1 MTRVHENV
9 SFYRSVEE
17 SRSARV
23 QIPAGSSKEYIMQS
37 YTNDSRLHLSE
48 LYKKLET
55 LKESFHVE
63 KIYVQQDRTIKGNVD
78 LPVYAFTSKKKGP
91 AVWIIAGIHGE
102 EPAGP
107 NALAQSIQEIV
118 SLSEK
123 TPLVILPMCNPAG
136 YRKNW
141 RYPYFKKK
149 PRHIKEEDIPSVSSS
164 EHYLLNK
171 RQRARRNAP
180 VCPEAKAITSY
191 ALEKAKKYPPK
202 LVIDLHEDESKRGTY
217 IYAYSQKGHDDP
229 IAQYIIK
236 ILRKH
241 NVPLEKD
248 KHTRF
253 GEEIRNGIVM
263 NAQDGSIDELMYSKK
278 IIVNGKIKTGPSA
291 PHVVVIETITVG
303 IPLSKRVKIHSEII
317 HSIKDL
323 LAVC

>member
-1 MTRVHENV
+1 MTRVHKNV

-23 QIPAGSSKEYIMQS
+23 QIPAGSSKEYTMQS
-37 YTNDSRLHLSE
+37 YTKDSRLHISE
-48 LYKKLET
+48 LYKKIET
-55 LKESFHVE
+55 LKESLHVE
-63 KIYVQQDRTIKGNVD
+63 KIYVQQDRTLRGNVN
-78 LPVYAFTSKKKGP
+78 LPIYAFTSKKKGP

-107 NALAQSIQEIV
+107 NAVAQSIKEII
-118 SLSEK
+118 SLSKK
-123 TPLVILPMCNPAG
+123 TPLVVLPMCNPAG

-149 PRHIKEEDIPSVSSS
+149 PRHIKEKDIPSVSSS

-171 RQRARRNAP
+171 HQHARRNSP

-217 IYAYSQKGHDDP
+217 MYAYSEKGHEDL
-229 IAQYIIK
+229 IARHIIK
-236 ILRKH
+236 ILKKH
-241 NVPLEKD
+241 NVPLEKN
-248 KHTRF
+248 KRTRF
-253 GEEIRNGIVM
+253 GEEIRDGIVM

-278 IIVNGKIKTGPSA
+278 IIVNEKIKIGPSA
-291 PHVVVIETITVG
+291 PHVMVIETITLG
-303 IPLSKRVKIHSEII
+303 IPLSKRVKIHTEII
-317 HSIKDL
+317 NSIKDL
-323 LAVC
+323 LAVS